1 MLWILFVY
9 ILLAAVFLFKLR
21 PALKILLPLLAA
33 GAGLFAAHAAI
44 GLYYD
49 SARETITAI
58 DVGQGQCIS
67 VMCGNNVV
75 LIDCGSTS
83 FAEYEAGECAA
94 SYLKSCGKEKID
106 ALVFTH
112 LHTDHANG
120 FERLS
125 DLIDIGKIMIPSDTD
140 AADPL
145 LWKILSQAREHGAEV
160 EFVSKSKMEKFGD
173 IRLLF
178 FAEKTDGEG
187 NERCMPLI
195 VSVDDYDVIISGDAP
210 EAKEETL
217 ADRADLSG
225 IEAVVVGH
233 HGSKTSSC
241 EEYLSEMA
249 GGSAI
254 ISVGK
259 NSYGLPSPEV
269 LERLER
275 FGYTVYRTDL
285 NGNVELRIDG

>member
-1 MLWILFVY
+1 
-9 ILLAAVFLFKLR
+9 
-21 PALKILLPLLAA
+21 
-33 GAGLFAAHAAI
+33 
-44 GLYYD
+44 
-49 SARETITAI
+49 
-58 DVGQGQCIS
+58 
-67 VMCGNNVV
+67 
-75 LIDCGSTS
+75 
-83 FAEYEAGECAA
+83 
-94 SYLKSCGKEKID
+94 
-106 ALVFTH
+106 
-112 LHTDHANG
+112 
-120 FERLS
+120 
-125 DLIDIGKIMIPSDTD
+125 
-140 AADPL
+140 
-145 LWKILSQAREHGAEV
+145 
-160 EFVSKSKMEKFGD
+160 MEKFGD

-210 EAKEETL
+210 EAKEKTL